1 MLFLNT
7 RNLRPAFHGRAAASL
22 LLFLAFP
29 ALPLAGQASFVGNK
43 ACAGCHNE
51 IYRRYAATPMAS
63 SSGRG
68 VGPALERALTPGSI
82 RHSASRIHYEIDA
95 NGVVRLSEGADHEVR
110 QLSYF
115 FGSGAAGRSFGYLRD
130 GFLFEA
136 PVTWYAQTG
145 SWDVSPGYESDTI
158 SRWGRPIDPSC
169 LFCHASQPRWREGTL
184 NGYAEPVFD
193 QDGVGCERCHGPG
206 SLHIQGKA
214 KMVNP
219 AALSPPLRD
228 SVCSQCHLTGQSRVA
243 RAGRSIEN
251 YRPGEALSDF
261 VAVFVPVNSS
271 GFQVNSHVEKL
282 GESACKRAAGDRLWC
297 GTCHDPHTVPAA
309 SERAAWYRAKCLSC
323 HQTSQCNRG
332 FDCTGCHMPKSLA
345 ADANHG
351 VFTDHSIPRIPGN
364 VRNQTAASWR
374 LRGFSPADR
383 GERELGL
390 AYAEIG
396 VRTANRDQQA
406 EAIRLLTATLAGG
419 DADAEAQ
426 IRLADLEERWG
437 NPNKAVALYQ
447 AALRSDP
454 NAVVAMVN
462 LGRLDGSAGLLDE
475 AIRLWR
481 EALKR
486 NPCLAEAGAN
496 LKIALRAKNDIE
508 GAEAVRDS
516 QAFCSFE

>member
-1 MLFLNT
+1 MWFLS
-7 RNLRPAFHGRAAASL
+7 RCYCRASSDRLAAASML
-22 LLFLAFP
+22 LLFSIPGLFASD
-29 ALPLAGQASFVGNK
+29 QAAFVGNE
-43 ACAGCHNE
+43 ACAHCHTD
-51 IYRRYAATPMAS
+51 IYRRYAITPMAK
-63 SSGRG
+63 SSGRDP
-68 VGPALERALTPGSI
+68 GPLTPGSFL
-82 RHSASRIHYEIDA
+82 HSASQ
-95 NGVVRLSEGADHEVR
+95 VRYDVGAKGEVKLSKGAAHDVR
-110 QLSYF
+110 RLSYF
-115 FGSGAAGRSFGYLRD
+115 FGSGAAGRSFGYVRD

-145 SWDVSPGYESDTI
+145 AWDVSPGYQSDTV
-158 SRWGRPIDPSC
+158 SRWSRPIDPSC
-169 LFCHASQPRWREGTL
+169 LFCHASQPRSREGTV
-184 NGYAEPVFD
+184 NAYGNPAFD

-219 AALSPPLRD
+219 ASLPPPLRD
-228 SVCSQCHLTGQSRVA
+228 SVCSQCHLTGQSRVT
-243 RAGRSIEN
+243 RAGRSIED
-251 YRPGEALSDF
+251 YRPGDALSDF

-282 GESACKRAAGDRLWC
+282 AESTCKRAAGDRMWC

-309 SERAAWYRAKCLSC
+309 SERAAWYRVKCLTC

-332 FDCTGCHMPKSLA
+332 FDCTTCHMPKDRA

-364 VRNQTAASWR
+364 VRNQTAASWH

-390 AYAEIG
+390 AYAEVG
-396 VRTANRDQQA
+396 VRSGDRNQQA
-406 EAIRLLTATLAGG
+406 EAVRLLTAALASGK
-419 DADAEAQ
+419 ADAEEQ
-426 IRLADLEERWG
+426 TRLADLEERAG
-437 NPNKAVALYQ
+437 NRKQALALYQ
-447 AALRSDP
+447 AALRDDP

-462 LGRLDGSAGLLDE
+462 LGRLYGSSGLLDE

-496 LKIALRAKNDIE
+496 LEIAFRAKNDAAA
-508 GAEAVRDS
+508 AEAVRHS
-516 QAFCSFE
+516 QEFCSFN